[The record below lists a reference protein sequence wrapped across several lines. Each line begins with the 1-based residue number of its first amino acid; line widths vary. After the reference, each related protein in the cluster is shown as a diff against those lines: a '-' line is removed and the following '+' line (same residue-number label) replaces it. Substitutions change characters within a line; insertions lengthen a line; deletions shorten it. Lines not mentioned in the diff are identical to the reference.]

1 MCIYII
7 YDSIYYMTFFSIYL
21 PCLWKKQTFNSLESV
36 TCLDSPILGEVGP
49 SNFGLTWLIILQLFK
64 AGNGTKWFE
73 TTNRTSWSLLAA
85 LSMPPNT
92 NFGLIT
98 KIWMQIPS
106 NTQKQNHT
114 AARQRIPSSSSNTL
128 KISTGVRRKRDL
140 FQPHIKESQVTSYI
154 YVLRT
159 EQRKIIHLVNT
170 NALSTM
176 AQNIIK
182 YFSPRCTTHK
192 YSMDN
197 YLFFNFIWLELV
209 SQTSHKHRN
218 VTAGEFRLRLTKR

>member
-1 MCIYII
+1 MIISTWGFPTRRKKDGRDNYWSDDYSALSNVYIYNIRQYI
-7 YDSIYYMTFFSIYL
+7 LYDLFFHL
-21 PCLWKKQTFNSLESV
+21 PALPLKKKQTFNSLESV

-114 AARQRIPSSSSNTL
+114 AARQRIPSSSSTQTL
-128 KISTGVRRKRDL
+128 
-140 FQPHIKESQVTSYI
+140 
-154 YVLRT
+154 
-159 EQRKIIHLVNT
+159 
-170 NALSTM
+170 
-176 AQNIIK
+176 
-182 YFSPRCTTHK
+182 
-192 YSMDN
+192 
-197 YLFFNFIWLELV
+197 
-209 SQTSHKHRN
+209 
-218 VTAGEFRLRLTKR
+218 